1 MDLKAKLQSFI
12 NDVLN
17 NGDFTKLGDYLAR
30 TYEIRHDPGDPW
42 DGKILDA
49 DEF

>member
-1 MDLKAKLQSFI
+1 MDLKATLHCFMKE
-12 NDVLN
+12 VWN
-17 NGDFTKLGDYLAR
+17 NGDFTNLGDYVAR

-42 DGKILDA
+42 DGKTLDA